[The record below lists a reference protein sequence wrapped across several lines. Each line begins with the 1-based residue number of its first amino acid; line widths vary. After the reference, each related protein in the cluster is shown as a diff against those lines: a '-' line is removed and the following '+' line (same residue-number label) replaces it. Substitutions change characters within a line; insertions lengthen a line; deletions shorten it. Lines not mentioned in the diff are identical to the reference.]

1 MKASSA
7 SVSPKKPK
15 LGQHFLDDPSVGSR
29 IVEAL
34 GDLSQ
39 STVLEIGPGRGA
51 LTSMLGRRARRVIA
65 VEADRVLAAQ
75 LRMKFS
81 LVPNLEIIEG
91 DILAVDLNTLFGP
104 KPGSTRPGME
114 QAPDRVRVVGNLP
127 YFITSDILLRLF
139 EYRKYF
145 ETIVLM
151 VQKEVADRLAAH
163 PGTRDYGLLTVTA
176 QLHSRVEKL
185 FEVPPASFSPPPKVH
200 SAVVRLVLVPRLEK
214 LGVNEAEFMNFL
226 KLSFAQ
232 KRKTLWNNLKVRY
245 ASEDLTGAMKR
256 ARIQPSIR
264 AEALSLEQMA
274 ALFRELTSRELT
286 LRELT
291 EPRSPRHA

>member
-1 MKASSA
+1 MKVSSA
-7 SVSPKKPK
+7 GVSPKKPK
-15 LGQHFLDDPSVGSR
+15 LGQHFLNDPSVASR

-91 DILAVDLNTLFGP
+91 DILAVDFDTLFGP
-104 KPGSTRPGME
+104 KPGTTRPGME

-145 ETIVLM
+145 ESIVLM
-151 VQKEVADRLAAH
+151 VQKEVADRLAAQ
-163 PGTRDYGLLTVTA
+163 PGTKDYGFLTATA
-176 QLHSRVEKL
+176 QLYSRVEKL
-185 FEVPPASFSPPPKVH
+185 FAVPPESFSPPPKVQ
-200 SAVVRLVLVPRLEK
+200 SAVIRLEMVPRLEK
-214 LGVNEAEFMNFL
+214 LGVNEAEFMRFL

-232 KRKTLWNNLKVRY
+232 KRKTLSNNLKVRY
-245 ASEDLTGAMKR
+245 ASEDITGAMKR
-256 ARIQPSIR
+256 ARVPPSIR
-264 AEALSLEQMA
+264 AEALSLDQTA
-274 ALFRELTSRELT
+274 ALFRELASRELT
-286 LRELT
+286 Q
-291 EPRSPRHA
+291 PRSPRPA

>member
-7 SVSPKKPK
+7 SVSKKKPK
-15 LGQHFLDDPSVGSR
+15 LGQHFLDDPSVASR

-65 VEADRVLAAQ
+65 IEADRVLAAQ

-127 YFITSDILLRLF
+127 YFITSEILFRLF

-151 VQKEVADRLAAH
+151 VQEEVADRLAAH
-163 PGTRDYGLLTVTA
+163 PKTKDYGLLTATA
-176 QLHSRVEKL
+176 QLYSRVEKL
-185 FEVPPASFSPPPKVH
+185 FVVPPESFSPPPKVQ
-200 SAVVRLVLVPRLEK
+200 SAVVRLVLSPRLEK
-214 LGVNEAEFMNFL
+214 LGVNEAEFMRFL

-232 KRKTLWNNLKVRY
+232 KRKTLWNNLKSRY
-245 ASEDLTGAMKR
+245 PAEDLTRAMRR
-256 ARIQPSIR
+256 AKIQPTIR
-264 AEALSLEQMA
+264 AEALSLEASA

-286 LRELT
+286 
-291 EPRSPRHA
+291 EPRGPKHA